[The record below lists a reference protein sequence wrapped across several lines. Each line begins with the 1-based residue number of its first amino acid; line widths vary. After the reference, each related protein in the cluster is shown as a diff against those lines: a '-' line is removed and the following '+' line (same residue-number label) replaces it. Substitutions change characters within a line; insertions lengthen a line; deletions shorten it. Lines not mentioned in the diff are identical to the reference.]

1 MKEKT
6 MFLLEEPQRRQ
17 FPIMVNFHV
26 INLKGFRITMET
38 HLCAASMKTFPERLN
53 WGKKTHPEC
62 GQYCPVLWVGV
73 LDWTQS
79 RVWVWALTLLSLL
92 PDQGWVMI
100 SCLVLLLHSFLT
112 VMNYTFQLWATTA
125 LLSWDAV
132 YSAPRGKKVSNR
144 VHKWVKACRSAVA
157 TTVWNAKKINGFYVT
172 KQYIKS
178 ERNFI
183 GKYRSGC
190 SSPPMWSGLTLVNS
204 YLWNSGA

>member
-1 MKEKT
+1 MWTILSCPLGWGPGLNTKQSVSLST
-6 MFLLEEPQRRQ
+6 DTP
-17 FPIMVNFHV
+17 VS
-26 INLKGFRITMET
+26 
-38 HLCAASMKTFPERLN
+38 ASWPRMS
-53 WGKKTHPEC
+53 
-62 GQYCPVLWVGV
+62 V
-73 LDWTQS
+73 
-79 RVWVWALTLLSLL
+79 
-92 PDQGWVMI
+92 I